1 MNYNVSEK
9 FIQDLLR
16 DYSRAIV
23 GKLCSQAEILEKD
36 ISLSKDQAI
45 NLLKQFNRELIY
57 QSFRDMDGSLKAFQ
71 RGQTFIKCDIY
82 NPTTNKNG

>member
-1 MNYNVSEK
+1 MSEK

-57 QSFRDMDGSLKAFQ
+57 QSFRDIDGSLKAFQ
-71 RGQTFIKCDIY
+71 RGQTFIKCNIY
-82 NPTTNKNG
+82 NPTTNQSG